1 MKEIAPGIHHWTA
14 RHPRIGMDV
23 SSYWLPG
30 PRVLIDPL
38 AVPDEVD
45 DVEEIVLTNR
55 HHRRGSFEAR
65 ERFETGPVRVPRTG
79 LHEFASDDPV
89 EPYDFGEQLAG
100 GQIEV
105 HEVGVICPDEAAL
118 HIPAASALAV
128 ADGVIHYGGAL
139 LFVPDNLMDEPA
151 ETKAGLK
158 RAYARLAEE
167 LEFDHLLVA
176 HGDPV
181 IGGARERLRE
191 FATAPQ

>member
-1 MKEIAPGIHHWTA
+1 MKEVAPGIHHWTA
-14 RHPRIGMDV
+14 RHPRIRMDV
-23 SSYWLPG
+23 SSYWLPD

-45 DVEEIVLTNR
+45 GVEEIVLTNR

-65 ERFETGPVRVPRTG
+65 ERFGTGPVRVPRAG

-100 GQIEV
+100 GEIEA

-118 HIPAASALAV
+118 HIPGASALAV
-128 ADGVIHYGGAL
+128 ADGVIHYGGVL
-139 LFVPDNLMDEPA
+139 RFVPDELMDEPA

-167 LEFDHLLVA
+167 LEFDHLLLA

-191 FATAPQ
+191 FAAAPQ